1 MDCQKIF
8 NIYFYVNIFLFLVAV
23 IATVVLWKSNSIYDK
38 YEKIRNSKYKK
49 QIIMAYRVGVAL
61 FTLIGFFT
69 AILPVIRDKN
79 SINNKTYNVDY
90 GQVVYISKDRGPYG
104 LTKLFRIETEGK
116 ILEVDVLK
124 RDKGILKGDYVKVTW
139 LENSKEAVVEK
150 CDKEE

>member
-8 NIYFYVNIFLFLVAV
+8 NIYFYVNIFLFLVAI

-79 SINNKTYNVDY
+79 SINNKTYTVDY

-104 LTKLFRIETEGK
+104 LTKLFRIKTDGK

-124 RDKGILKGDYVKVTW
+124 RDKKILKGDYVKVTW

>member
-1 MDCQKIF
+1 MDYQSIF
-8 NIYFYVNIFLFLVAV
+8 NLYFYLILVGFLGML
-23 IATVVLWKSNSIYDK
+23 TVTIVLWKSKSDFDK

-49 QIIMAYRVGVAL
+49 QIIMGYRLVFTAVTIIGL
-61 FTLIGFFT
+61 FTAVVPIGS
-69 AILPVIRDKN
+69 DKK

-90 GQVVYISKDRGPYG
+90 GEVVYISKDRGPYG
-104 LTKLFRIETEGK
+104 LTKLFRIETDGK

-139 LENSKEAVVEK
+139 LENSKEAVVER

>member
-79 SINNKTYNVDY
+79 SINNKTYTVDY

-104 LTKLFRIETEGK
+104 LTKLFRIKTDGK

>member
-38 YEKIRNSKYKK
+38 YEKIRNSRYRK

-69 AILPVIRDKN
+69 AILPVIRDKK

-90 GQVVYISKDRGPYG
+90 GEVVYISKDRGPYG
-104 LTKLFRIETEGK
+104 LTKLFRIETDGK

>member
-69 AILPVIRDKN
+69 EILPVIRDKN

-90 GQVVYISKDRGPYG
+90 GQVAYISKDRGPYG
-104 LTKLFRIETEGK
+104 LTKLFRIETDGK

>member
-49 QIIMAYRVGVAL
+49 QIIMGYRLVFTAVTLMGL
-61 FTLIGFFT
+61 FTAVVPLGS
-69 AILPVIRDKN
+69 DKK

-116 ILEVDVLK
+116 ILEVDVIK
-124 RDKGILKGDYVKVTW
+124 RDKGILEGDDVKVTW
-139 LENSKEAVVEK
+139 LEHSKSAVVEK

>member
-8 NIYFYVNIFLFLVAV
+8 NIYFYVNIFLFLVAI

-79 SINNKTYNVDY
+79 SINNKTYTVDY

-104 LTKLFRIETEGK
+104 LTKLFRIKTDGK

>member
-69 AILPVIRDKN
+69 EILPVIRDKN

-90 GQVVYISKDRGPYG
+90 GQVAYISKDRGPYG
-104 LTKLFRIETEGK
+104 LTKLFRIETDAK

>member
-38 YEKIRNSKYKK
+38 NEKIRNSKYKK

-79 SINNKTYNVDY
+79 SINNKTYTVDY

-104 LTKLFRIETEGK
+104 LTKLFRIETDGK

-124 RDKGILKGDYVKVTW
+124 RDKGIIKGDYVKVTW

-150 CDKEE
+150 CDIEE